1 VEALLN
7 ALREDQI
14 FLLAVLL
21 LGGCSAKLA
30 RAART
35 GAMDDGLSPTTLFPT
50 QMRKP
55 IALAVCV
62 LEGGLGAGLIV
73 TAGKFGHGLPDN
85 AIRIC
90 TALLFAVAT
99 AALVELRSVRPDV
112 GCGCFGDFSTA
123 PVSGRTVARA
133 ALLFLAAFSTI
144 RLGPISMPDT
154 HGAVLLVVIMVVE
167 LVVLGALSPE
177 LGEALVSLGYI
188 EPCELKALPAE
199 RTLAALHRSKHW
211 RRHGWLLLSEK
222 PTDVWRE
229 LCWRYVVLPAHCPG
243 RNCDVVFAV
252 FLRHRRP
259 VIHAALV
266 DAMTG
271 EPLPWPARE
280 RRRGRPRLRR
290 LAPAP
295 WTGGVMATQTQ
306 SQPRP
311 ARLDMPVSS
320 DL

>member
-1 VEALLN
+1 VYLLN
-7 ALREDQI
+7 VLREDQI
-14 FLLAVLL
+14 PLLAALL

-35 GAMDDGLSPTTLFPT
+35 GSIDDGLSPTTLFPV

-55 IALAVCV
+55 VALAMCV

-73 TAGKFGHGLPDN
+73 TAGAFGRGLPSEV
-85 AIRIC
+85 IRLC
-90 TALLFAVAT
+90 TGLLFAVAT
-99 AALVELRSVRPDV
+99 SALIELRAVRPDV

-133 ALLFLAAFSTI
+133 ALLGLAAFSTLHLQPI
-144 RLGPISMPDT
+144 REPD
-154 HGAVLLVVIMVVE
+154 ASEAIALAIIMVIE

-177 LGEALVSLGYI
+177 LGEALVSLGYT
-188 EPCELKALPAE
+188 EPCELRALPSE
-199 RTLAALHRSKHW
+199 RTLTALRRSKQW
-211 RRHGWLLLSEK
+211 RRHAWLLLSHQ

-229 LCWRYVVLPAHCPG
+229 LCWRYVVLPADCPG
-243 RNCDVVFAV
+243 HDCDVIFAV

-259 VIHAALV
+259 AVHVALV
-266 DAMTG
+266 DGLTG
-271 EPLPWPARE
+271 EALPWPVRE
-280 RRRGRPRLRR
+280 RRKGRLGVRR

-295 WTGGVMATQTQ
+295 WAGSIMAAE
-306 SQPRP
+306 PPP